1 MSERVNEHDFDSV
14 IDDFD
19 STEPTPAFET
29 ASYMQN
35 RELSWLKFNER
46 VLLEANRADMP
57 LMERFKFISIFT
69 SNLDE
74 FFMIRVGSLSDSVLL
89 DNMLSDNKTGMS
101 AMEQLDE
108 IYRALPPLYEL
119 VGQAFFS
126 VTQGLQKHGIEFV
139 RIEDL
144 SASELK
150 TLKSHFMHN
159 IMPFLSPSIID
170 TKHPFPHIHNMQMH
184 IAVTLEK
191 KRGTTFGLIAVPSEL
206 ERLILLDG
214 KGWRF
219 VLLEELILYFAD
231 LTFGTYS
238 IIEGCVIA
246 VTRNA
251 DVGTDEEQLD
261 EGIDFRQHMKAL
273 LKKRQRLAP
282 VRLELTRSI
291 SPEMVNFL
299 CSRLHLGPQQV
310 FLSSAPLDLSF
321 SFNWGWYFDKNIL
334 NRLVWP
340 THMPANPL
348 PASVRGDM
356 IKLISEKDLLL
367 SFPYES
373 MLPFIS
379 LIRQATDN
387 PSVLSIKITVY
398 RLDAQSKLAEY
409 LIQAAENGK
418 EVIVLMELRARFD
431 ESNNIEWA
439 SRFEEAGCRVIYGL
453 VGYKCHSKLCLIT
466 QRKSGK
472 LHYITQIGTGN
483 FNEKTAK
490 LYTDLSLIT
499 ANQEIGHDAAAFF
512 SNMLIGNLEGE
523 YTHLWVAPNS
533 FKNNVMASIER
544 ERQKAL
550 TGMTGKIV
558 IKCNSLTDRDII
570 EKLVEASADGV
581 NIFMNVRGI
590 CCLVPELSGVT
601 DNISIFSIV
610 GKFLE
615 HTRIFCFGE
624 GADADI
630 YISSA
635 DFMTRNTERRV
646 EVACPILDV
655 DLKNRIIWML
665 DTMFNDDTN
674 AWDLRSDGN
683 YVLRECVD
691 PTHPRNSQEHFTI
704 EAKSRAIQ
712 TEEDDLLLKQDDS
725 KPSSKHILK
734 KSMNRLLKRK

>member
-1 MSERVNEHDFDSV
+1 MKDNVFESV
-14 IDDFD
+14 IDELTSVEPAPFD
-19 STEPTPAFET
+19 PAP
-29 ASYMQN
+29 YMQN

-46 VLLEANRADMP
+46 VLLEANRTDMP
-57 LMERFKFISIFT
+57 LLERFKFISIFT

-74 FFMIRVGSLSDSVLL
+74 FFMIRVGSLADSVIL
-89 DNMLSDNKTGMS
+89 DNMLNDNKTGMS
-101 AMEQLDE
+101 AKEQLDE
-108 IYRALPPLYEL
+108 IYKALPPLYEL
-119 VGQAFFS
+119 VGNAFTS
-126 VTQGLQKHGIEFV
+126 VTQGLLQHGIEFV
-139 RIEDL
+139 KMENL
-144 SASELK
+144 SGGELK
-150 TLKSHFMHN
+150 TLKNHFVHN
-159 IMPFLSPSIID
+159 VLPFLSPSIID
-170 TKHPFPHIHNMQMH
+170 TKHPFPHIHNMQIH

-191 KRGTTFGLIAVPSEL
+191 KKGTTFGLIAVPSEL
-206 ERLILLDG
+206 DRLIVLEG
-214 KGWRF
+214 KGRRF
-219 VLLEELILYFAD
+219 VLLEELILHFAD
-231 LTFGTYS
+231 LAFGTYTVLERC
-238 IIEGCVIA
+238 IMA

-282 VRLELTRSI
+282 VRLELTSLI
-291 SPEMVNFL
+291 SKEMLEFL
-299 CSRLHLGPQQV
+299 CTRLYLEPPQV
-310 FLSSAPLDLSF
+310 FFSEAPLDLSF
-321 SFNWGWYFDKNIL
+321 SFSWGWLFDKETL

-340 THMPANPL
+340 VHVPANPV
-348 PASVRGDM
+348 PPSARGDM
-356 IKLISEKDLLL
+356 IKLVSNKDLLL

-373 MLPFIS
+373 ILPFLS
-379 LIRQATDN
+379 LIRQAADD

-466 QRKSGK
+466 RKKSGK
-472 LHYITQIGTGN
+472 LQYITQVGTGN

-499 ANQEIGHDAAAFF
+499 ANQEVGHDAAAFF

-523 YTHLWVAPNS
+523 YAHLWVAPNG
-533 FKNNVMASIER
+533 FKSNILASIER

-550 TGMTGKIV
+550 SGQTGKIL
-558 IKCNSLTDRDII
+558 IKCNSLTDREII
-570 EKLVEASADGV
+570 EKLVQAGADGV
-581 NIFMNVRGI
+581 DISMNVRGI
-590 CCLVPELSGVT
+590 CCLVPDLAGVT
-601 DNISIFSIV
+601 DNIHIFSIV

-624 GADADI
+624 SVDANI
-630 YISSA
+630 YISSG

-655 DLKNRIIWML
+655 DLKKRILWML
-665 DTMFNDDTN
+665 DVMFNDDTN
-674 AWDLRSDGN
+674 AWDLRSDGK
-683 YVLRECVD
+683 YVLRECAD
-691 PTHPRNSQEHFTI
+691 PAHPKNSQAQFTM
-704 EAKSRAIQ
+704 EAKSRALR
-712 TEEDDLLLKQDDS
+712 TDEEDALLKKEMS
-725 KPSSKHILK
+725 NASSKRRFK
-734 KSMNRLLKRK
+734 KSINKLLKRK